1 MAAIPLDQH
10 GHPPSCPSLLP
21 TVAAIIFL
29 EPSLSLSR
37 MMAELMAFL
46 VIFDTIFYYCHRL
59 LHTRN
64 FYKYFLLAPIGVP
77 FAQCPN
83 DIC

>member
-1 MAAIPLDQH
+1 MSF
-10 GHPPSCPSLLP
+10 PPSHGGC
-21 TVAAIIFL
+21 FL

-77 FAQCPN
+77 YAQCPN

>member
-1 MAAIPLDQH
+1 
-10 GHPPSCPSLLP
+10 
-21 TVAAIIFL
+21 
-29 EPSLSLSR
+29 

-64 FYKYFLLAPIGVP
+64 FYKYILFVSSDRSSL
-77 FAQCPN
+77 CPMSQ
-83 DIC
+83 